1 MDLMIAS
8 SIRNMITQLEK
19 IHYNKSMKK
28 IRLDLAMTERGLTES
43 RNLAQKLVMA
53 GQVRVDGQTAMKT
66 SEMVTTR
73 AVISVDQPPR
83 FVSRGGEKLAAALEA
98 FDLADLSGKT
108 CADVGAST
116 GGFTDC
122 MLQAGA
128 ARVYA
133 IDVGYGDFH
142 WKLRGD
148 PRVTLMERTNARH
161 VLNLPE
167 RIDFVAVDASFISLK
182 VLLPVIKGWF
192 AGGSSIV
199 IPLIKP
205 QFEAGRAEVSRG
217 DGVIRDA
224 LLHKKVLTDVLQFAE
239 SEGFNVDGLIT
250 SPLTGPK
257 GNREFLALLHYPKN
271 SPAKSINL
279 IEELF
284 CPAVD
289 SPETEGSNL

>member
-1 MDLMIAS
+1 
-8 SIRNMITQLEK
+8 MITQLEK
-19 IHYNKSMKK
+19 IHYNKNMGK
-28 IRLDLAMTERGLTES
+28 IRLDIAMTEQGLTES
-43 RNLAQKLVMA
+43 RSLAQKLVMA
-53 GQVRVDGQTAMKT
+53 GQVRIDGQVAFKP
-66 SEMVTTR
+66 SEKVAPG
-73 AVISVDQPPR
+73 AVITVNQSPR
-83 FVSRGGEKLAAALEA
+83 FVSRGGEKLAAALTA
-98 FDLADLSGKT
+98 FDMMDLSGKV

-148 PRVTLMERTNARH
+148 PRVVLMERTNARH
-161 VLNLPE
+161 VLRLPE
-167 RIDFVAVDASFISLK
+167 RIDITAVDASFISLK
-182 VLLPVIKGWF
+182 VLLPVIKEWF
-192 AGGSSIV
+192 AGAPACV

-224 LLHKKVLTDVLQFAE
+224 LLHRQVLTDVLQFAE
-239 SEGFNVDGLIT
+239 NKGFAVDGLIV

-257 GNREFLALLHYPKN
+257 GNREFLALLHF
-271 SPAKSINL
+271 PARGHARSADL
-279 IEELF
+279 IEDLF
-284 CPAVD
+284 PQAVD
-289 SPETEGSNL
+289 GLEGVETNP